1 MPLTLKITSKQ
12 RHILGPDS
20 THVFSVHGG
29 TVGRGPDN
37 DWVLPDPDRFI
48 SGHHAMVDYRAGAYY
63 LTDTSTNGVYVND
76 SDQPVGKGTPL
87 RLYDGDRLRM
97 GDYQFEVSIVNV
109 SRNGADD
116 RGDGAAEDEPVL
128 KRKVRPEEPLSL
140 KVLGDQSQQEDQDA
154 EGGEQPQHEQKDSA
168 ALNRP
173 TDTVTYPDGEPSES
187 DLESVFAATGF
198 VDEDV
203 QRDLQSSP
211 ARREQQRPAI
221 EFAPEERP
229 ASGQPAAGGE
239 LAEAVR
245 LLAESIGIEASRLPP
260 GSEHEMLVTIGHMV
274 RATVDGLT
282 SVLRTR
288 ALIKGQLR
296 LTQTTIQP
304 GENNPLK
311 FAPKTQDAL
320 EQLFYRQS
328 SEFLPP
334 TEAVDEAFK
343 DLRAHQAATVVAM
356 KAAFHDLLER
366 LEPEELEEKFE
377 RGLKPRGL
385 LGGSH
390 KGKYWDLYREIYQQI
405 ANHSD
410 ENFANIVGPK
420 FSETFDR
427 EVFRLTGRG
436 LPPRRVVDE

>member
-1 MPLTLKITSKQ
+1 MPLTLKIISKQ

-48 SGHHAMVDYRAGAYY
+48 SSHHAMVDYRTGSYY

-109 SRNGADD
+109 SRDGADD
-116 RGDGAAEDEPVL
+116 SGDSAAEDEPVL

-140 KVLGDQSQQEDQDA
+140 KLL
-154 EGGEQPQHEQKDSA
+154 GEQTDEGEEEPA
-168 ALNRP
+168 AELNKP
-173 TDTVTYPDGEPSES
+173 TDTVTYPDGEPP
-187 DLESVFAATGF
+187 DAALESVFAETGF
-198 VDEDV
+198 VDDEL
-203 QRDLQSSP
+203 QREPEPLP
-211 ARREQQRPAI
+211 RRGEQRPVI
-221 EFAPEERP
+221 EFPPEQEPRDRRP
-229 ASGQPAAGGE
+229 AASGD

-245 LLAESIGIEASRLPP
+245 LLVEAMGLEASRLPP
-260 GSEHEMLVTIGHMV
+260 GTEHETLVTVGHVV
-274 RATVDGLT
+274 RATVEGLT

-304 GENNPLK
+304 GDNNPLK

-328 SEFLPP
+328 AEFLPP
-334 TEAVDEAFK
+334 TEAVEEAFK

-377 RGLKPRGL
+377 RGLKRGGL
-385 LGGSH
+385 LSGSH
-390 KGKYWDLYREIYQQI
+390 KSKYWDLYREIYQGI
-405 ANHSD
+405 ANNSD

-427 EVFRLTGRG
+427 EVYRLTGRG
-436 LPPRRVVDE
+436 LPPRRVVDD